1 MKDQKVGSGN
11 LSKRQRRWALTLN
24 NYTEDELRSVK
35 ELPKGNITNYVF
47 GLETGEEGTPHIQG
61 FIHFK
66 NAKTL
71 TATKKFLG
79 SDRWHLEAARGTDF
93 ENWTYCQKTDVD
105 AWTYGDEPVED
116 GDLSVWARI
125 VNHIDE
131 GKSTNEIIRMYPETA
146 MRCIT
151 AIEKYRLDVD
161 RKNAGWRDVEVIY
174 MSGGTGIGKTRYVM
188 DKYGYENVYRATD
201 KKHPFDM
208 YAGQDVLV
216 FEEFRSSYKIED
228 MLNWL
233 DGYPIELPA
242 RYANKMAKFTKVFII
257 SNWNYYQQYEKC
269 QEDYPETFD
278 ALTRRVSK
286 LWGEDKIL
294 EEWSILK
301 EEIKTNA
308 SQNDNGSDV
317 TEG

>member
-1 MKDQKVGSGN
+1 M
-11 LSKRQRRWALTLN
+11 SKRQRRWALTLN
-24 NYTEDELRSVK
+24 NYTEDELRYVR
-35 ELPKGNITNYVF
+35 ELPKGNITNYIF
-47 GLETGEEGTPHIQG
+47 ALEVGEEGTPHIQG

-93 ENWTYCQKTDVD
+93 ENWTYCQKTAVD
-105 AWTYGDEPVED
+105 IDTYGDEPVED

-242 RYANKMAKFTKVFII
+242 RYANKMAKFTKVYII

-278 ALTRRVSK
+278 ALTRRVTE
-286 LWGEDKIL
+286 LWGEEKIL
-294 EEWSILK
+294 KEWSIIK
-301 EEIKTNA
+301 EEVKTN
-308 SQNDNGSDV
+308 SSENNDSSDV
-317 TEG
+317 SER